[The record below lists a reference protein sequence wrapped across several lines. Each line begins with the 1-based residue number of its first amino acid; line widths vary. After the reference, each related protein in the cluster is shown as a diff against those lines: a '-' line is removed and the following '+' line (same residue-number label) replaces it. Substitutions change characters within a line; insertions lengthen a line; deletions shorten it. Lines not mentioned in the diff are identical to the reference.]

1 MPAPNLTETF
11 SNSGLAPNCIVMLA
25 VEIKGF
31 SCEAF
36 RVARVAAVPIQYPFP
51 VFKPRE
57 IHPDQKRKVHLAIS
71 GQQQLE
77 RLARVEVR

>member
-1 MPAPNLTETF
+1 LTDTF

-36 RVARVAAVPIQYPFP
+36 RVARVAAVPNQYPFP
-51 VFKPRE
+51 SFGSRE
-57 IHPDQKRKVHLAIS
+57 MHPGQKRKIHLAIS
-71 GQQQLE
+71 GQQHVE
-77 RLARVEVR
+77 RLARVDVR

>member
-1 MPAPNLTETF
+1 
-11 SNSGLAPNCIVMLA
+11 MLA

-36 RVARVAAVPIQYPFP
+36 RVARVAAVPVQYPFVLFGP
-51 VFKPRE
+51 WG
-57 IHPDQKRKVHLAIS
+57 IHPGQQHKIHLALS
-71 GQQQLE
+71 GQQHVE

>member
-11 SNSGLAPNCIVMLA
+11 SKSGLAPNCIVMLA

-36 RVARVAAVPIQYPFP
+36 LKSEGAAGARGPSQSALKRESPVINQGGRVKFGG
-51 VFKPRE
+51 
-57 IHPDQKRKVHLAIS
+57 DCTGLA
-71 GQQQLE
+71 L
-77 RLARVEVR
+77 

>member
-1 MPAPNLTETF
+1 
-11 SNSGLAPNCIVMLA
+11 MLA

-51 VFKPRE
+51 LFDPWDV
-57 IHPDQKRKVHLAIS
+57 HPDQKRKIHLASS
-71 GQQQLE
+71 GQQHVE
-77 RLARVEVR
+77 RLTRVKAC